1 MLLLIIKERWSLG
14 LFFVGFRWYLSPVL
28 RNHLKPRSQK
38 HVLDSFS
45 QGMRSKTRWHCEI
58 RRVTDV
64 NRHSGTFCRLHTCTY
79 RGRVSALRIQ
89 MSWSL
94 LENHEQ
100 IAEPQ
105 HLQRPVIVKLRLVK
119 ISEVAFLFTWSGS
132 QKGTTHFHMPYFSP
146 VAPTVSALH
155 LRMDSFELVCNNTR
169 FITEDVEAERD
180 KETGP
185 KYLPRRWQSPEL
197 RCHPSVPLDLF
208 CIFIVVPWGL
218 CFTFLG

>member
-1 MLLLIIKERWSLG
+1 MLLLIIKERWSLVSFLLVSG
-14 LFFVGFRWYLSPVL
+14 GIFLSPVL

-64 NRHSGTFCRLHTCTY
+64 NRRSGTFCRLHTCTY

-105 HLQRPVIVKLRLVK
+105 HLQRPVIVKLRLVR
-119 ISEVAFLFTWSGS
+119 SPFFLHGGEVKRVPHTSIC
-132 QKGTTHFHMPYFSP
+132 
-146 VAPTVSALH
+146 PTLA
-155 LRMDSFELVCNNTR
+155 MW
-169 FITEDVEAERD
+169 
-180 KETGP
+180 
-185 KYLPRRWQSPEL
+185 LPLYQPF
-197 RCHPSVPLDLF
+197 P
-208 CIFIVVPWGL
+208 
-218 CFTFLG
+218 